1 MIRGILNN
9 IIVKSS
15 NVTLTGGGKPKSV
28 PAINSLVV
36 VSVAGKAGKVY
47 RILVNGSLF
56 QSQLPFLAESGEKF
70 LAKVIKHKPFSLALD
85 NLTTEEEMGP
95 NAISVMLSKI
105 GIEEN
110 EISRKILKS
119 VINNKKPLVKS
130 KLKRVI
136 DYLVSQNGNYDE
148 IQTAL
153 LLNIVWSLGEEISRD
168 FISSF
173 ELIFDLSFEEL
184 SQAIL
189 TSLEKLNIIDAGNEI
204 VKKLNSLLIYQV
216 ENTDVHSNILA
227 VTDKSKMFV
236 EISKMIDDYD
246 IRGQLKSE
254 LNIMQTLML
263 KYILQKSIFNM
274 FMTFPEFIIVNSG
287 RILETIIV
295 RYDKLK
301 RSNGEL
307 LYKIAS
313 DFHATNLGD
322 FNFLSYLS
330 NMKLNGDLAMD
341 YENLK
346 QAESR
351 LESFNFELSSLLKVD
366 STIRLSPI
374 EKFKSIRRTH
384 QNGINSVNAIA

>member
-1 MIRGILNN
+1 MIKGIVNN
-9 IIVKSS
+9 VIVKSS
-15 NVTLTGGGKPKSV
+15 NVTLTGGVKPKSV

-36 VSVAGKAGKVY
+36 VSIAGKAGKVY

-70 LAKVIKHKPFSLALD
+70 LAKVIKHKPFSIALD
-85 NLTTEEEMGP
+85 NLTAEEEMGP
-95 NAISVMLSKI
+95 NVISVMLSKI

-110 EISRKILKS
+110 EISRKILKEA
-119 VINNKKPLVKS
+119 IKNKKPLVKS
-130 KLKRVI
+130 KLKKVI

-148 IQTAL
+148 IQIGL
-153 LLNIVWSLGEEISRD
+153 LLNIIWSLGEEISRD

-189 TSLEKLNIIDAGNEI
+189 TSLEKLNLLEAENEI
-204 VKKLNSLLIYQV
+204 VKKLNKILIYQV
-216 ENTDVHSNILA
+216 GTKNFHSNIFA
-227 VTDKSKMFV
+227 VTDKSKKFV
-236 EISKMIDDYD
+236 EISKMIDDCD
-246 IRGQLKSE
+246 IYGQLKAE

-301 RSNGEL
+301 STNGEL
-307 LYKIAS
+307 LYKISS
-313 DFHATNLGD
+313 DFHATDLGD

-341 YENLK
+341 YKNLK
-346 QAESR
+346 RAESR
-351 LESFNFELSSLLKVD
+351 IEAFNFELSNLLKVD

-374 EKFKSIRRTH
+374 ENFKSIRKTH